1 MKKELLA
8 CFDRAIEFEYKY
20 VVVRI
25 DADGLEESI
34 VIPKQSFEGKRA
46 FYKSAY
52 SEDLTHVMN
61 SKVSILKFACFQ
73 DMKHWDF
80 D

>member
-1 MKKELLA
+1 MD

-25 DADGLEESI
+25 SAEGVEESI
-34 VIPKQSFEGKRA
+34 VIPKQSFLEKKA

-52 SEDLTHVMN
+52 NEDLTHVMN
-61 SKVSILKFACFQ
+61 ANVSILKFACFQ